1 MQTLQI
7 YIGVR
12 QDARTNRKRKS
23 AIMSCNKAA
32 AWTGLLALV
41 LAWVAPAQPFAAE
54 KDKERPTPSG
64 LPVPRWVVLKFDVV
78 NARSAPGDDSRLL
91 WIYRAKGLPVQV
103 VAETVEWR
111 RICDPEKG
119 LAWVHRR
126 TTDGKRMVMR
136 LQTDP
141 LPMLDSPKP
150 AARVKAY
157 LASRALAEL
166 DRCNKDGWCKLK
178 AGRQT
183 GWAPAAEVWGTAE
196 DPQCR

>member
-1 MQTLQI
+1 M
-7 YIGVR
+7 
-12 QDARTNRKRKS
+12 ARE
-23 AIMSCNKAA
+23 KA
-32 AWTGLLALV
+32 GLALA
-41 LAWVAPAQPFAAE
+41 LALMTLAAGAPSSLSVAADKE
-54 KDKERPTPSG
+54 KDRPTPSG
-64 LPVPRWVVLKFDVV
+64 LPVPRYVSLKFDRV

-91 WIYRAKGLPVQV
+91 WVYRAKGLPVQV
-103 VAETVEWR
+103 VAETNEWR
-111 RICDPEKG
+111 RICDPERG

-136 LQTDP
+136 LQADP

-178 AGRQT
+178 AGHKD
-183 GWAPAAEVWGTAE
+183 GWALASEVWGTADE
-196 DPQCR
+196 PQCGSAVAGGPGPPSR